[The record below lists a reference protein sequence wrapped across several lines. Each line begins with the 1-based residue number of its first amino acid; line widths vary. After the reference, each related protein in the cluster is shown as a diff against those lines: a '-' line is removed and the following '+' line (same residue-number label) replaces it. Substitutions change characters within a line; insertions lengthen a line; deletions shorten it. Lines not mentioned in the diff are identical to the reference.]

1 MQGPAKRAM
10 LCEPGMTSLL
20 RGALVD
26 CKSKQL
32 RHNTIILNIA
42 LIIIFIAVVGA
53 FLYYSYKG
61 RMSPEMAS
69 IKKRQDYEHIVERLT
84 QLQVARDKRNGLI
97 TKLPL
102 WDTRAAAAHLR

>member
-1 MQGPAKRAM
+1 MQAPPRRAA
-10 LCEPGMTSLL
+10 LCEPGMTRLL

-32 RHNTIILNIA
+32 RHNTVVYNASLAILLA
-42 LIIIFIAVVGA
+42 AVVGT

-61 RMSPEMAS
+61 RMSPEQAS
-69 IKKRQDYEHIVERLT
+69 IKRRQDYEHIVGRLG
-84 QLQVARDKRNGLI
+84 QLQSAREKGKGLI